1 MVFVNKKRL
10 DFSGFQAAWALK
22 NIKDAKFSARMAL
35 GLGG

>member
-1 MVFVNKKRL
+1 MGFVNKKRL
-10 DFSGFQAAWALK
+10 DFSRFRVAWALK